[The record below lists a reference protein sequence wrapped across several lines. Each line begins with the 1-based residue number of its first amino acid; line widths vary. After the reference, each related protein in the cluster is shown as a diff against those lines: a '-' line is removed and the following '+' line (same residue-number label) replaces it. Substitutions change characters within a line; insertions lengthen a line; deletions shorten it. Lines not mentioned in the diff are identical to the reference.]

1 MIYYKDQN
9 YYLELAIVDKTG
21 NFLTG
26 QVVTYTIYKSSNNT
40 LVESGSL
47 TEIGVSG
54 VYKKLVLFTEAI
66 QYRVEYV
73 TPNKFDNVIESF
85 IISENSLDSL
95 DDKIKEILGLSQS
108 NYRLTNTVYD
118 RAMNLI
124 NGTIKIYPTA
134 IDVDNDTNAIAEYE
148 IFATYNKKN
157 QMTDYKVKKI

>member
-1 MIYYKDQN
+1 MIYYKDKN
-9 YYLELAIVDKTG
+9 YYLELAIIDKSG

-26 QVVTYTIYKSSNNT
+26 QTVTYTIYKSSDNT
-40 LVESGSL
+40 LVETGSL

-54 VYKKLVLFTEAI
+54 VYKKLVVFTEAI

-118 RAMNLI
+118 KAMNLI
-124 NGTIKIYPTA
+124 NGL
-134 IDVDNDTNAIAEYE
+134 
-148 IFATYNKKN
+148 
-157 QMTDYKVKKI
+157 